1 MQEFI
6 KLTARNTDSEEVIR
20 ITNIHDFVEDED
32 GCRVNFYPKKQ
43 KGSFRLQ
50 GFYLNEGIE
59 EIYALNEIKRDF
71 IKVTYLNQKFLLRK
85 SEISHVQGEGFGYQ
99 GGMIFFY
106 TRQRLKGFGYDN
118 FLPIRESAEEIYAML
133 NERDYSVKSKV
144 IERISEAIKEG
155 E

>member
-1 MQEFI
+1 MQDFI
-6 KLTARNTDSEEVIR
+6 KLTGMNIDSEEVIR

-32 GCRVNFYPKKQ
+32 GCRINFYPKKQ

-50 GFYLNEGIE
+50 GFYLKEGIE

-71 IKVTYLNQKFLLRK
+71 IKVTTYLYQKFLLRK
-85 SEISHVQGEGFGYQ
+85 SEISLIRGNDCGEHGSN
-99 GGMIFFY
+99 IFFH

-133 NERDYSVKSKV
+133 NER
-144 IERISEAIKEG
+144 ERCFKERN
-155 E
+155 